1 MAKKSLEKHLRANPK
16 AKKHEG
22 TIRDTL
28 KILKQLKDFG
38 VTETRYDLGS
48 PYGGNR
54 DPRDEASRKVL
65 SETKMTYC
73 A

>member
-1 MAKKSLEKHLRANPK
+1 MAKNTLEKHLRANPK

-22 TIRDTL
+22 MIRDTL
-28 KILKQLKDFG
+28 KALKELKDSG
-38 VTETRYDLGS
+38 VTKSGYDLGS

-54 DPRDEASRKVL
+54 DPRDDASRKVL
-65 SETKMTYC
+65 AGDKMTYC